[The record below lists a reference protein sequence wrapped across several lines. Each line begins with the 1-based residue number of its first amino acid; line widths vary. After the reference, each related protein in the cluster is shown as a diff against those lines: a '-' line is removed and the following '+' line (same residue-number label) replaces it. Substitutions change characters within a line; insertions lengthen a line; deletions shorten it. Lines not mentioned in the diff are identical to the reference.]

1 MKFTILDSSFTQS
14 NHHEDKTYRD
24 KYRYLDDLLDKTFIT
39 DYFMVHADDNDDKPP
54 SSNK

>member
-14 NHHEDKTYRD
+14 NHHEDKTYTD
-24 KYRYLDDLLDKTFIT
+24 KYRYLDYLLDKTFIT
-39 DYFMVHADDNDDKPP
+39 DYFMVHADADESP

>member
-1 MKFTILDSSFTQS
+1 MKFTILDSSSAQS
-14 NHHEDKTYRD
+14 KHHEDKSYTD

-39 DYFMVHADDNDDKPP
+39 DYFMVHADADESP

>member
-1 MKFTILDSSFTQS
+1 MKFTILDSSSFKQS
-14 NHHEDKTYRD
+14 TRRDDKSYTD

-39 DYFMVHADDNDDKPP
+39 DYFMVHAVDGKSP

>member
-14 NHHEDKTYRD
+14 NRHEDKSYTD

-39 DYFMVHADDNDDKPP
+39 DYFMVRPTDDDESP

>member
-1 MKFTILDSSFTQS
+1 MKFTILDSSSAQS
-14 NHHEDKTYRD
+14 KHHEDKSYTD

-39 DYFMVHADDNDDKPP
+39 DYFMAHAAADDDESP